1 MSLEQLLEIEQ
12 FDEVGNVRV
21 TLWILCEQLPDSR
34 SYQRMSFSF
43 IGGMKLNFTD
53 EFVQY
58 WRKRQIG
65 ETTRIQENLRGNQP
79 ASAGM

>member
-43 IGGMKLNFTD
+43 IGGMKLNFT
-53 EFVQY
+53 
-58 WRKRQIG
+58 G
-65 ETTRIQENLRGNQP
+65 
-79 ASAGM
+79 